1 MVTPLKIEI
10 TSYEEHDDG
19 SATVTM
25 DLSDEVKSVLIEE
38 GFLACLNRYIEAKD
52 ENPQE
57 SP

>member
-25 DLSDEVKSVLIEE
+25 DLCDEVKAAMIEE
-38 GFLACLNRYIEAKD
+38 GFLACLNRYIEAKN
-52 ENPQE
+52 ENHQE
-57 SP
+57 TL

>member
-25 DLSDEVKSVLIEE
+25 NLSDEVKSVLIEE
-38 GFLACLNRYIEAKD
+38 GLLACLNSYIEAKD
-52 ENPQE
+52 EKPQK